1 MTALQN
7 IIVETF
13 GAMPL
18 SLMINGISKYVV
30 KAHFAANLL
39 KSARTAPTYAYRYT
53 GCGRD

>member
-1 MTALQN
+1 MTALRN